1 MFSKQCCLYPVDFL
15 LLDTSQ
21 HHKSTMIK
29 LSSSLLPPLVSAAR
43 TSHAKTPLHNS
54 ETFTLDGC
62 TAEDEPEH
70 EWIVCGEVGLKV
82 DFCVLAIN
90 MNSNLKVC

>member
-1 MFSKQCCLYPVDFL
+1 MFSKQRRLYPVDFL
-15 LLDTSQ
+15 LLDNCQ

-29 LSSSLLPPLVSAAR
+29 LSSSLLPLLLGAAR

-62 TAEDEPEH
+62 TAEDEPER
-70 EWIVCGEVGLKV
+70 EWIV
-82 DFCVLAIN
+82 
-90 MNSNLKVC
+90 